1 MAAIGTEKV
10 LSLLMKSQLPLD
22 GHYLDNGVPWASES
36 AVIAGIPQGSR
47 SPFKMFIIGSSL
59 YWFKANLTEMEP
71 VTFAALVNAINVP
84 ISDGAGLYEA
94 TEVESALAE
103 VMGYAISIDLSLAQ
117 IQDLKKGGFSINF
130 GAYSSVSERI
140 SHATE
145 TTDYPTSWTLAAN
158 SGVNLLIAHNLTGR
172 KISGVNVFEIDGSDE
187 RLLQPFKDAYA
198 GITSNGMTVLIEGLA
213 PTLLA
218 IRIEL
223 MFN

>member
-22 GHYLDNGVPWASES
+22 GWYLNNGVEWDSE
-36 AVIAGIPQGSR
+36 AEVLANVPLGSR
-47 SPFKMFIIGSSL
+47 SRRRLFVIGSSL
-59 YWFKANLTEMEP
+59 YWFKPNLTEIEP
-71 VTFAALVNAINVP
+71 VTFAALVNAIDIP

-103 VMGYAISIDLSLAQ
+103 VMGYAISIDLTVAQ
-117 IQDLKKGGFSINF
+117 LSRLKKGGFSINL

-140 SHATE
+140 SHAVE

-158 SGVNLLIAHNLTGR
+158 SGVSLLITHNLTGR

-198 GITSNGMTVLIEGLA
+198 GISANGMTVLIEGLA